1 MSMEQNTQ
9 KVRNFRKRFTKKV
22 PLGFAQLWNM
32 SFGFF
37 GIQFGWTLQ
46 MANTSAIYEYLGA
59 NPEQIPIL
67 WLAAPMSGLIV
78 QPIIGYLSDR
88 TWTRLGR
95 RRPYFLFGAIMSSL
109 ALILMPNSST
119 LWMAAG
125 ALWILDTSVNISMEP
140 FRAFVSDLVP
150 DEQRTL
156 GFGMQAFF
164 IGLGAVT
171 ASICPWILN
180 NWLQLDQIVAPEGE
194 IPFNVKISYY
204 IGAAV
209 FFGTVLW
216 TVLTTKEE
224 PPQDLEALKQ
234 RQANMGGITGLF
246 KGIFQKVGTM
256 PQVMKELAW
265 VQFFTWFG
273 IFCVFLYFPPA
284 VGHEIFGATK
294 ESSSLYQQGIEWAGI
309 CIAVYNI
316 VCFIYSLF
324 LSRIAAVTS
333 RKATHSFSLF
343 LGGAGLISL
352 FWVENP
358 YVLLL
363 PMACFGL
370 AWASALTMPYSM
382 LSDVLPV
389 KDTGIYMG
397 LFNAFIVIPQIIAA
411 LGLGWVMENLLGN
424 DRILALVAGGVS
436 MVIASVL
443 VQWVTDV
450 AKEQQTTG
458 KTPKAKLVT
467 EGSETAS

>member
-1 MSMEQNTQ
+1 MTQ
-9 KVRNFRKRFTKKV
+9 KAQRFKNFQKRFKKV

-59 NPEQIPIL
+59 NPEQIPLL
-67 WLAAPMSGLIV
+67 WLAAPLSGLIV
-78 QPIIGYLSDR
+78 QPIIGYMSDR

-95 RRPYFLFGAIMSSL
+95 RRPYFLFGAILSSI
-109 ALILMPNSST
+109 ALVIMPNSSS

-150 DEQRTL
+150 ENQRTL

-164 IGLGAVT
+164 IGLGAVI

-180 NWLQLDQIVAPEGE
+180 HWFHLNQVNTASGE
-194 IPFNVKISYY
+194 IPLTVKVSYY

-209 FFGTVLW
+209 FLGTVLW
-216 TVLTTKEE
+216 TVFTTKEY
-224 PPQDLEALKQ
+224 PPQEGELQ
-234 RQANMGGITGLF
+234 RRRQNDTGGIAGLF
-246 KGIFQKVGTM
+246 KGIFDKVRNM
-256 PQVMKELAW
+256 PSLMRQLAW
-265 VQFFTWFG
+265 VQFFTWLG

-284 VGHEIFGATK
+284 VGHEIFGATE
-294 ESSSLYQQGIEWAGI
+294 ESSPLYQRGVEWAGI
-309 CIAVYNI
+309 CIAIYNI
-316 VCFIYSLF
+316 VCFVYSLF
-324 LSRIAAVTS
+324 LSRIAAATS
-333 RKATHSFSLF
+333 RKTTHGFSLLCGG
-343 LGGAGLISL
+343 LGLVSLLLVDNQYLLI
-352 FWVENP
+352 
-358 YVLLL
+358 L

-382 LSDVLPV
+382 LSDVLPM

-397 LFNAFIVIPQIIAA
+397 VFNAFIVIPQVIAA

-424 DRILALVAGGVS
+424 NRIVALAVGGVS
-436 MVIASVL
+436 MVIAAVL
-443 VQWVTDV
+443 VQWVQDV
-450 AKEQQTTG
+450 AKDEQTTG
-458 KTPKAKLVT
+458 KTPKPRFAA
-467 EGSETAS
+467 EGSESAN

>member
-1 MSMEQNTQ
+1 MRQNAQ
-9 KVRNFRKRFTKKV
+9 KLKNLQKRFKKV
-22 PLGFAQLWNM
+22 PLGFVQLWNM

-67 WLAAPMSGLIV
+67 WLAAPMSGLIA
-78 QPIIGYLSDR
+78 QPIIGYMSDR

-95 RRPYFLFGAIMSSL
+95 RRPYFLFGAILSSI
-109 ALILMPNSST
+109 ALILMPNSSS

-125 ALWILDTSVNISMEP
+125 ALWMLDTSVNISMEP

-150 DEQRTL
+150 KNQRTL

-164 IGLGAVT
+164 IGLGAVM

-180 NWLQLDQIVAPEGE
+180 HWFNFNQVVTPAGE
-194 IPFNVKISYY
+194 IPLTVKVSYY
-204 IGAAV
+204 VGAAV
-209 FFGTVLW
+209 FLGTVLW
-216 TVLTTKEE
+216 TVFTTKEY
-224 PPQDLEALKQ
+224 PPQDLEKLKQ
-234 RQANMGGITGLF
+234 RQNQTGGAIGMV
-246 KGIFQKVGTM
+246 KGIAQKVRTM
-256 PQVMKELAW
+256 PDVMKQLAW
-265 VQFFTWFG
+265 VQFFTWLG

-294 ESSSLYQQGIEWAGI
+294 ESSPLYTEGIEWAGL
-309 CIAVYNI
+309 CIALYNV

-324 LSRIAAVTS
+324 LARIAAATS
-333 RKATHSFSLF
+333 RKATHSFSL
-343 LGGAGLISL
+343 LCGGVGLISL
-352 FWVENP
+352 LFVSNQ
-358 YVLLL
+358 YLLLL

-382 LSDVLPV
+382 LSDVLPM

-397 LFNAFIVIPQIIAA
+397 IFNAFIVIPQIIAA

-424 DRILALVAGGVS
+424 NRIFALVVGGIS
-436 MVIASVL
+436 MVLAALL
-443 VQWVTDV
+443 VQWVKDV
-450 AKEQQTTG
+450 AKEQQTSG
-458 KTPKAKLVT
+458 KTPKPELATK
-467 EGSETAS
+467 GSESVS